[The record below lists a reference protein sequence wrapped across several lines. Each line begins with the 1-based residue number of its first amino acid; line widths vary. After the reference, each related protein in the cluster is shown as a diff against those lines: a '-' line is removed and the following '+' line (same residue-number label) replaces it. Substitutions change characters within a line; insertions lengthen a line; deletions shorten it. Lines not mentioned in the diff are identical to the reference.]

1 VRPSLVSPVRPELD
15 GERDRSLD
23 AGADVTGPGENC
35 SPKCA
40 SPGPREYLTVLCP
53 HVGHKRGKDRPPG
66 QNNRGDQ
73 TIRWRPVGDPTQTGD
88 AFAESLW
95 SAEQVY
101 QAPTPHEASTK
112 S

>member
-1 VRPSLVSPVRPELD
+1 VSAIRPELD

-23 AGADVTGPGENC
+23 AGAEVTGTSRELQPQMC
-35 SPKCA
+35 FSWT
-40 SPGPREYLTVLCP
+40 PRVPDRALP
-53 HVGHKRGKDRPPG
+53 HVGHKRDKDRPPG

-73 TIRWRPVGDPTQTGD
+73 TIRWRPVGDRTQTGD

-95 SAEQVY
+95 SAKQVY
-101 QAPTPHEASTK
+101 QAPTPNEASTK